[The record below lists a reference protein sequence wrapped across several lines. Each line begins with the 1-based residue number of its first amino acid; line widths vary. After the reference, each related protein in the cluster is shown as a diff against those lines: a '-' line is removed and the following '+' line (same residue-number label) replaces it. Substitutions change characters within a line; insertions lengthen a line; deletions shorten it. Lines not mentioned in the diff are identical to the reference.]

1 MIKYLFLIISI
12 LYSSSFLA
20 QEMGSSPAGQK
31 DFQLWIDAGLNYKV
45 NKKFDLLFEAAY
57 RRENNLTEVNE
68 NYIEVQ
74 AQTDPLKFLVLS
86 GGYRLSGWYDEA
98 LVSRLFAYAK
108 FEFEADRFRFQ
119 YRIRYDYN
127 FSGEIDVLPAN
138 LRNKLKVKYRTRK
151 FPIDPYIAYEV
162 FFRTNYEDRRFSQQ
176 RLDAG
181 LDYSIDKKQGIS
193 LYYRYQQQLNAVAP
207 KQNYILGISYSID
220 L

>member
-1 MIKYLFLIISI
+1 M
-12 LYSSSFLA
+12 
-20 QEMGSSPAGQK
+20 
-31 DFQLWIDAGLNYKV
+31 
-45 NKKFDLLFEAAY
+45 
-57 RRENNLTEVNE
+57 
-68 NYIEVQ
+68 
-74 AQTDPLKFLVLS
+74 
-86 GGYRLSGWYDEA
+86 
-98 LVSRLFAYAK
+98 SRLFAYAK